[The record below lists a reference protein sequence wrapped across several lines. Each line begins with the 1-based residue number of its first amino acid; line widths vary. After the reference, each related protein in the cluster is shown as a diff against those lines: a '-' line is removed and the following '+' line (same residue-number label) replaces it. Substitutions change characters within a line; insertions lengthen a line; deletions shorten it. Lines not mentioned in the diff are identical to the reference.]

1 MLRYI
6 NRREFGQ
13 GLLMAGLGGSAA
25 AAGPA
30 ARGGPFEGL
39 RLEPRAG
46 VRIDIDDNGIPHI
59 EAQSVE
65 DAFFGQGY
73 AAAFMRLWQLD
84 LESRRMKGRLAE
96 VFGAEFLPHD
106 HAARLMLSRTDPAQ
120 DWRLLGERV
129 RTVAEAFVAG
139 VNRRIQE
146 VHDDPTLAAP
156 EFALFD
162 MLPAPWALDDLV
174 RVRYCGSP
182 NVQAELRRALLHQQG
197 ALHLEPLAQ
206 KIEPAHE
213 LTVPA
218 GLPLGWFAPGQLEL
232 LERMS
237 GPLPFAKA
245 WKTAQI
251 AAIESHLGADDADQG
266 SNAWVIAGRLTDTG
280 RPILANDP
288 HLAFG
293 IPGPR
298 MVTHLSAPGF
308 NVIGAGPVWRPGVQF
323 GHNEHIAFGRTDFRI
338 DQQDL
343 YVLELDEVGQAYRG
357 PEGWVAIERVQ
368 QQVAVAGGAAPATI
382 ELAYAAMGPIVFED
396 KSARKA
402 LALRAVWLQ
411 PGTCVNLEYVP
422 KLFATD
428 WASFRAALRAAVW
441 GTNYM
446 YADRQGNIG
455 WQSAGRVPVRAA
467 HDGLLPVP
475 ASGGYAWT
483 GILPLD
489 DMPHEFNPERG
500 WIGSA
505 NQQPQAPNWPANGRT
520 ISFEW
525 TADDRYRRLAQMLG
539 QLNAPGA
546 AKTGLEQEWR
556 RQEDLLSVRAVALT
570 AALRQASQASQA
582 SRARPGAAPAAEPA
596 QLALQAL
603 LAWDGTLAADSSAAL
618 LYEAWWSAL
627 QQLVRVHLVP
637 EPLRKL
643 IPLMHPHAVTDWVAA
658 QLRGEPAGLAAGWR
672 LIEPTLAE
680 AWERVRALPR
690 RGDAPLTWGDVHRVD
705 LRHTLA
711 RWLEPRFGPA
721 LHAEG
726 GRSGGDAGTVNAR
739 WYAAFDRPRVTGGA
753 SFRAVVDLGD
763 WERAMAINLPGQSGD
778 PRSPW
783 YRNLYDRWVA
793 GTPIPL
799 PFERA
804 HVRAR
809 SVRQIQ
815 LEPRPAG
822 GPTTQ
827 ETPR

>member
-1 MLRYI
+1 
-6 NRREFGQ
+6 
-13 GLLMAGLGGSAA
+13 MAGLGDSAMGIA
-25 AAGPA
+25 APA
-30 ARGGPFEGL
+30 DALRGV

-46 VRIDIDDNGIPHI
+46 LRIDIDDNGIPHVD
-59 EAQSVE
+59 AQSID

-84 LESRRMKGRLAE
+84 LESRRLKGRLAE

-106 HAARLMLSRTDPAQ
+106 RAARLMLSRTDPAQ

-146 VHDDPTLAAP
+146 VHADPKLASP

-162 MLPAPWALDDLV
+162 MLPALWAVDDLV

-182 NVQAELRRALLHQQG
+182 NVQAELRRVLLHKHG
-197 ALHLEPLAQ
+197 AMHLEPLAQ
-206 KIEPAHE
+206 KIEPPHE

-218 GLPLGWFAPGQLEL
+218 GLPLDWFAPGQLEL

-251 AAIESHLGADDADQG
+251 AAIESHLGAEDVDQG

-343 YVLELDEVGQAYRG
+343 YVLELDERCQAYRG
-357 PEGWVAIERVQ
+357 PEGWVAIDRVQ
-368 QQVAVAGGAAPATI
+368 QSVAVRGGAPATI
-382 ELAYAAMGPIVFED
+382 ELAFAAMGPIVFED
-396 KSARKA
+396 QRARKA
-402 LALRAVWLQ
+402 LALRAVWLE
-411 PGTCVNLEYVP
+411 PGACVNLEYVP
-422 KLFATD
+422 KVFATD
-428 WASFRAALRAAVW
+428 WPSFRAAVRSAIW
-441 GTNYM
+441 GTNYL

-455 WQSAGRVPVRAA
+455 WQAAGRVPVRAS

-505 NQQPQAPNWPANGRT
+505 NQQPLAPNWPANGRT

-525 TADDRYRRLAQMLG
+525 TADDRYRRLVQMLG

-546 AKTGLEQEWR
+546 AKTNVEQEWQ
-556 RQEDLLSVRAVALT
+556 RQQDLLSVRAVALL
-570 AALRQASQASQA
+570 ADLRSA
-582 SRARPGAAPAAEPA
+582 SRIRAGVQIAEPA
-596 QLALQAL
+596 QRALDVL
-603 LAWDGTLAADSSAAL
+603 LAWDGRLTADSSAAL
-618 LYEAWWSAL
+618 LYQAWWSAL
-627 QQLVRVHLVP
+627 QQLARTQLVP
-637 EPLRKL
+637 EPLRSL
-643 IPLMHPHAVTDWVAA
+643 IPVMHPHAVTDWVAS
-658 QLRGEPAGLAAGWR
+658 QLRGEQGGPAAGWR
-672 LIEPTLAE
+672 RIESTLAE
-680 AWERVRALPR
+680 AWARMSALPR
-690 RGDAPLTWGDVHRVD
+690 RGDAALTWGDVHRVD
-705 LRHTLA
+705 LQHALG
-711 RWLEPRFGPA
+711 RWLEPQFGPA

-726 GRSGGDAGTVNAR
+726 GRSGGDAGTINAR

-753 SFRAVVDLGD
+753 SFRAVVDLAD

-783 YRNLYDRWVA
+783 YRNLYERWVS
-793 GTPIPL
+793 GTPMPL
-799 PFERA
+799 PFHRA
-804 HVRAR
+804 QVQAR
-809 SVRQIQ
+809 TVHQISIQ
-815 LEPRPAG
+815 PRDAAG
-822 GPTTQ
+822 ATPQ